1 MRSPRFITPFAGLT
15 LALVTLL
22 AGCSQE
28 KDASAKP
35 QASTST
41 NGDAHKAPRLVRV
54 GSEAAYRPMEY
65 IDDEGNIAGYDIDL
79 MRAIAKEGGFE
90 VTFENVA
97 WDALFGMLANGEID
111 VAISSVTITDE
122 RKKTMTFSDPYYRS
136 GQRLVVHAKHK
147 DKNLTLETMDGMHV
161 GAQIGTTS
169 AELVEKD
176 FPKISLRKFDNVVF
190 GLRDLDQGNLDG
202 FVVDDP
208 VGRFYAAQGD
218 FINLVFV
225 EKEYTSEDFGIVVK
239 NGDQE
244 LLDAVNAGL
253 KKVKESGVAEQLKDK
268 WLR

>member
-1 MRSPRFITPFAGLT
+1 MPFAGLT
-15 LALVTLL
+15 IALVTLF
-22 AGCSQE
+22 AGCQQQE
-28 KDASAKP
+28 AAPAKP
-35 QASTST
+35 QSTSPT
-41 NGDAHKAPRLVRV
+41 SAEEPKAPRVVRV

-65 IDDEGNIAGYDIDL
+65 VDDEGNIAGYDIDL

-90 VTFENVA
+90 VKFENVA
-97 WDALFGMLANGEID
+97 WDALFGMLSNGEID
-111 VAISSVTITDE
+111 LAISSVTITDE

-147 DKNLTLETMDGMHV
+147 DKNLTLETMDGMNV

-169 AELVEKD
+169 SELVEKN
-176 FPKISLRKFDNVVF
+176 FPKINLRTFDNVVF

-239 NGDQE
+239 NGDPE
-244 LLDAVNAGL
+244 LLEAVNAGL